1 MKMMVWNCGK
11 GFVGSNKFRKIK
23 DDTDISII
31 LECDLNERKKMRKED
46 REAWGREKE
55 NLKIYAEY
63 RYDNLDDVGKT
74 EKKCFGFAIFVHND
88 KYELE
93 EEKIIDE
100 WLKQFLVFTINNKVR
115 VVVYHGNPDGL
126 NGIGDLRYAI
136 DKYKTVFF
144 GAMPVFICGDFNS
157 NTNNDYKKPFHS
169 HREFENIMETYGM
182 KSYYDIKNGYRAE
195 KKPTWRQRRMNKGGA
210 ENHIDY
216 FWGRK
221 EFFEKD
227 KFSIGDSSWYRYS
240 DHVPLFI
247 ELNDDIIFN

>member
-1 MKMMVWNCGK
+1 M
-11 GFVGSNKFRKIK
+11 
-23 DDTDISII
+23 
-31 LECDLNERKKMRKED
+31 
-46 REAWGREKE
+46 
-55 NLKIYAEY
+55 
-63 RYDNLDDVGKT
+63 
-74 EKKCFGFAIFVHND
+74 
-88 KYELE
+88 
-93 EEKIIDE
+93 
-100 WLKQFLVFTINNKVR
+100 
-115 VVVYHGNPDGL
+115 VVYHGNPDGL

-136 DKYKTVFF
+136 DKYKTVFL

-195 KKPTWRQRRMNKGGA
+195 KKPTWCQRRMNKGGA